1 MIGSLGTRR
10 ILSLIILVALN
21 AAISAGVYM
30 LLIPQQEASQK
41 SLRNLHNEVTMRRSD
56 IARMQLE
63 FDQLEEQKAEFQ
75 KLEADGFFKNQ
86 SRKQAEN
93 TFNLIQKKS
102 GVTVAVASINA
113 GVIEDSEEAGKAKYK
128 VLKSPMQIKLEAIDD
143 VDIYH
148 YIFLVEHYFPGHVSI
163 ESLNLKREADVS
175 GTVLR
180 AIASGDNPPL
190 VKAELQMVWRTMIP
204 EAEVIGAEEN
214 LQQQGGAQ

>member
-1 MIGSLGTRR
+1 MMGILGTRR
-10 ILSLIILVALN
+10 ILTLLILVVLN
-21 AAISAGVYM
+21 AALAGGVYM
-30 LLIPQQEASQK
+30 VLIPQQEASQK
-41 SLRNLHNEVTMRRSD
+41 SLRNLHNEVTTRRAD
-56 IARMQLE
+56 IARMQVE

-93 TFNLIQKKS
+93 TFNTIQKKS

-113 GVIEDSEEAGKAKYK
+113 GVVEDNEEAAKAKYK
-128 VLKSPMQIKLEAIDD
+128 VLKSPMQIKLEAVDD

-190 VKAELQMVWRTMIP
+190 VKAELQLVWRTMIP
-204 EAEVIGAEEN
+204 EAEVIGAEAPTD
-214 LQQQGGAQ
+214 QQGGVQ